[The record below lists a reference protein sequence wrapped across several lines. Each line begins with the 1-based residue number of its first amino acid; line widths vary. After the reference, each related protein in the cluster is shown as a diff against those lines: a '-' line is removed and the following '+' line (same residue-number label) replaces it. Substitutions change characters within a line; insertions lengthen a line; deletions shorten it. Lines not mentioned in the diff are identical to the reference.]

1 MANSFDFSL
10 DIQPF
15 KDQIEKI
22 KNVDNVLRKSIES
35 LSTQAYGEAIRLVQ
49 LKLRSNRNLYLEN
62 LSLKKVNDGNAPEY
76 AIILREKALWIEE
89 GLPARNL
96 KDSHLKGKQSV
107 VIPFTHN
114 SNQPSLMS
122 DKQLLIYGEIKE
134 ALKKEKISL
143 AKPIRNAN
151 GSAVISTVKKV
162 TPAATLV
169 NVPSYFKSKSTGQ
182 SILNNLQ
189 IYQHQGPGPNAKIKK
204 TLITFRTMSANSK
217 GWDVPAL
224 KGVKILDEV
233 YQWIL
238 DNYAKII
245 TQHIERIN
253 LL

>member
-1 MANSFDFSL
+1 MANTFNFSL
-10 DIQPF
+10 DLQPF
-15 KDQIEKI
+15 KDQIDKI
-22 KNVDNVLRKSIES
+22 KNIDSVLKASLES

-49 LKLRSNRNLYLEN
+49 EKLRSNRNLYLEN
-62 LSLKKVNDGNAPEY
+62 LSMKKQGNNNSPEY
-76 AIILREKALWIEE
+76 VIILREKALWIEE

-96 KDSHLKGKQSV
+96 KDTHLKGKQSV

-114 SNQPSLMS
+114 KNQQSLMS
-122 DKQLLIYGEIKE
+122 DKQFLIYGEIKD
-134 ALKKEKISL
+134 ALRKEKISL
-143 AKPIRNAN
+143 AKPIRNSN
-151 GSAVISTVKKV
+151 GTAVISTVKKV

-189 IYQHQGPGPNAKIKK
+189 IYQHQTAGKNPKIKK
-204 TLITFRTMSANSK
+204 TLMTFRTMSKNSK

-224 KGVKILDEV
+224 KGAKILDEV

-238 DNYAKII
+238 DNYSRII
-245 TQHIERIN
+245 TQHIQRIN

>member
-1 MANSFDFSL
+1 MSNFSFTL
-10 DIQPF
+10 DIKPLT
-15 KDQIEKI
+15 DQFAKI
-22 KNVDNVLRKSIES
+22 KGIDAS
-35 LSTQAYGEAIRLVQ
+35 LKKAIDSLATQAYGEAIRLVQ

-62 LSLKKVNDGNAPEY
+62 LALDKKQTGGAPEY
-76 AIILREKALWIEE
+76 VIILRDKAMWIEE

-114 SNQPSLMS
+114 KNQRSLMS
-122 DKQLLIYGEIKE
+122 DKQFMIYDEIKA
-134 ALKKEKISL
+134 ALKQEKISL
-143 AKPIRNAN
+143 TRPILNSN
-151 GSAVISTVKKV
+151 GSIALSTVKKIV
-162 TPAATLV
+162 PAATLV

-189 IYQHQGPGPNAKIKK
+189 VYQHQGPGPNAKVKK
-204 TLITFRTMSANSK
+204 TLMTFRTMSANSK
-217 GWDVPAL
+217 GWDVPEL

-238 DNYAKII
+238 DNYSRII
-245 TQHIERIN
+245 TQSIERIN